1 MSTENKDQIDELNVK
16 EELDGSAVIELPDDI
31 ESPDK
36 QDDHDDEDHAE
47 GGEVHA
53 GDDTDDDHE
62 PEGETEMQRI
72 RREKRRAKKNLAKQI
87 SSEKELK
94 LQLLERQNRELLER
108 LSVVERKTHSADL
121 ARIDKAIEDQELR
134 LQYAKMKIAEAAT
147 NSDGTAMTDAQ
158 EMMYE
163 TRRQIEALKGLKESA
178 TKPQQQSAAMPDPR
192 LQRLAAS
199 WMEKQDWYDPNGR
212 DMDSRVAKQVDE
224 ALVAEGWNPNEK
236 DYWEELD
243 NRLQKYLPHR
253 YNVRTDVSPSSKRPR
268 SVVTGSGREGIN
280 SPSGRNT
287 FTLQPEQV
295 RAMKDAGFWDDP
307 QKRAKMIK
315 RYAQEARNN
324 SR

>member
-1 MSTENKDQIDELNVK
+1 MSTDDKNLVEELNVK

-31 ESPDK
+31 ESPDE
-36 QDDHDDEDHAE
+36 QEDDDHAD
-47 GGEVHA
+47 GGEVSA
-53 GDDTDDDHE
+53 NDDDDHE

-87 SSEKELK
+87 TSEKELK
-94 LQLLERQNRELLER
+94 LHLLERQNRELLER

-134 LQYAKMKIAEAAT
+134 LQYAKMKISEAAT

-163 TRRQIEALKGLKESA
+163 TRRQIEALRGLKESA

-192 LQRLAAS
+192 LQRLAAT

-224 ALVAEGWNPNEK
+224 ALVAEGWDPNGK
-236 DYWEELD
+236 DYWDELD

-253 YNVRTDVSPSSKRPR
+253 YNARTDVSSSSKRPR

-280 SPSGRNT
+280 SSSGRNT

-307 QKRAKMIK
+307 LKRNKMIK

>member
-1 MSTENKDQIDELNVK
+1 MSTDDKNLVEELNVK

-31 ESPDK
+31 ESPDE
-36 QDDHDDEDHAE
+36 QDDDDHAE
-47 GGEVHA
+47 GVEVSA
-53 GDDTDDDHE
+53 SDDDDHE

-87 SSEKELK
+87 TSEKELK

-163 TRRQIEALKGLKESA
+163 TRRQIEALRGLKESA

-192 LQRLAAS
+192 LQRLAAT

-224 ALVAEGWNPNEK
+224 ALVAEGWNPNDK
-236 DYWEELD
+236 DYWDELD

-253 YNVRTDVSPSSKRPR
+253 YNARTDVSSSSKRPR
-268 SVVTGSGREGIN
+268 SVVTGSGREGVN
-280 SPSGRNT
+280 SSSGRNT